1 MNPLAEVKTNAT
13 EIKFLNYLE
22 DKKKYEPDWTI
33 RELEDKISLSELVK
47 TCLEHHSFLD
57 LPDLFPRFLCGLL
70 AVYREQNTTS
80 LPYTGSI
87 FSRSSNAVKFLND
100 PENYPCHSMNMTDVV
115 ALVPGRIYSGCVK
128 DTDPEKF
135 SQFDSVFIMSHPFP
149 DVQKC
154 QQPVSVMPKCELRS
168 MLVQHKILYQQKDC
182 CCDSNMCAVLIFTQ
196 TSSLTPLVLKT
207 IDLTRETMVPFPVT
221 TTEISLNSMFQ

>member
-1 MNPLAEVKTNAT
+1 MPKILKEKALLEKPIIPNRLLQPFLNESIAHILMNPLAEVKTNAT

-128 DTDPEKF
+128 DTVSFSTKF
-135 SQFDSVFIMSHPFP
+135 
-149 DVQKC
+149 
-154 QQPVSVMPKCELRS
+154 
-168 MLVQHKILYQQKDC
+168 
-182 CCDSNMCAVLIFTQ
+182 
-196 TSSLTPLVLKT
+196 
-207 IDLTRETMVPFPVT
+207 
-221 TTEISLNSMFQ
+221 